1 MGFFVTFVEIL
12 TQVLI
17 WAIFI
22 RAILSWF
29 PISRDNALVEVI
41 HQITEPVL
49 VPLRR
54 IVPSI
59 GMIDITPMVALILL
73 QVVGMVIRSV
83 F

>member
-1 MGFFVTFVEIL
+1 MTFFVTFVEIL

-22 RAILSWF
+22 RAIISWF
-29 PISRDNALVEVI
+29 PIPRDNPLVELV

-54 IVPSI
+54 VVPSF